1 MEMVAVAGMLAVSVI
16 GCGKEQ
22 PEPSAPA
29 PTPMSRETA
38 AKPVIPAAKP
48 AGVSLA
54 ALDAVT
60 KADQP
65 YKIVLI
71 VKTRN
76 NPFFKPMIEAFAQT
90 AKELGAESE
99 VQAPPQEMDK
109 EKQFALVQDEV
120 SKGVKAICIAPADSK
135 AIVPALKQAQD
146 KGVLVVNL
154 DNRVDG
160 ETAKAQGVELGGYV
174 GADNEAGG
182 KLAGMAMLA
191 ALVAH
196 GKASAFTQAMVDN
209 SGNGPSVALGP
220 PARVAIL
227 EGIRGADN
235 AEARK
240 RGFTEAA
247 QGKLDIVASET
258 AEWDTEKAYA
268 KTQNILAA
276 HPDIVGIFCA
286 NDKMA
291 LGAMKAISEA
301 HKQGKIIVV
310 GYDNIPDVQ
319 PALQSGEMTAT
330 IEQHPDLMGKYGAK
344 MAVGILNGRVAKGG
358 EILVPLETIKKR

>member
-1 MEMVAVAGMLAVSVI
+1 MGVVAGMLALNVI
-16 GCGKEQ
+16 GCGKE
-22 PEPSAPA
+22 PTEPGAPA
-29 PTPMSRETA
+29 PTPMPRETA
-38 AKPVIPAAKP
+38 AQPVEPAAKP

-54 ALDAVT
+54 ELDGVT

-65 YKIVLI
+65 CKIALI

-76 NPFFKPMIEAFAQT
+76 NPFFKPMIEAFART
-90 AKELGAESE
+90 AKALGAESE

-120 SKGVKAICIAPADSK
+120 SKGVRAICIAPADSR

-160 ETAKAQGVELGGYV
+160 EAAKAQGVELGGYV

-182 KLAGMAMLA
+182 RLAGEAMVA
-191 ALVAH
+191 ALG
-196 GKASAFTQAMVDN
+196 GK
-209 SGNGPSVALGP
+209 GK
-220 PARVAIL
+220 VAIL
-227 EGIRGADN
+227 EGARGVDN

-240 RGFTEAA
+240 RGFTGAV
-247 QGKLDIVASET
+247 QGKLDIVASE
-258 AEWDTEKAYA
+258 EGRWDTEIAYA
-268 KTQNILAA
+268 KMQNILAA
-276 HPDIVGIFCA
+276 HPDIVGVFCA

-291 LGAMKAISEA
+291 LGAMRAISEA
-301 HKQGKIIVV
+301 HKQGHITVV

-344 MAVGILNGRVAKGG
+344 MAVGILNGKVAKGG
-358 EILVPLETIKKR
+358 EILVPLETIRKR